1 MVGRET
7 PKVSAISCTV
17 CCRAS
22 YIAQGLSGAVRG
34 HLELRAAL
42 AQVVQGLLERRPL
55 GEGAGACS
63 TNTLVQPAAVS
74 ASVWACGCWSRVETR
89 AYPTSAMRGRI
100 ANAPSMT

>member
-7 PKVSAISCTV
+7 PKVSAISRTV

-22 YIAQGLSGAVRG
+22 YIARPVGRGSG

-63 TNTLVQPAAVS
+63 TNTLVQPAMS

-89 AYPTSAMRGRI
+89 AYPTRAKRGRI